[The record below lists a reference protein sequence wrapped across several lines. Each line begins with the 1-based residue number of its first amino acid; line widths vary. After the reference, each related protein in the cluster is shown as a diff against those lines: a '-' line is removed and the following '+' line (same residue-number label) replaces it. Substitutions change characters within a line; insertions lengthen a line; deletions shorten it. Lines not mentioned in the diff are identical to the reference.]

1 MSSTLDESR
10 DDTIQTTGDWPEG
23 LDFKF
28 PRRDLGRG
36 RFVLLVLSL
45 GLGAMISWLVAG
57 PIWRLVQ
64 GGVTFGGIL
73 SLVVG
78 LVVGAPLCR
87 YPLWYLAAFV
97 FGRREIGLR
106 SDWLYVGERV
116 GWLRQSKRWPLGRI
130 KRIQI
135 VDLLPDSTPAN
146 RLRAKMSS
154 TPDTSGA
161 ALARHLH
168 VLTGVLDDGK
178 RIVLAPFYPRE
189 LLDRFAADLTQQIA
203 LAARDDD
210 DLEPASSIR
219 EGEAPAEP
227 FSSPSSTTPAARS
240 PIEAAPAIGVSQV
253 VAEVQEKMRKARE
266 PDVLEQPPGSK
277 VQLERFPDGIT
288 FRVPPAGVWKGSAG
302 MFQFGILWTFVIAGF
317 TVLFA
322 GAGVA
327 KGQGVSAVLGALG
340 IMSLFWLVG
349 AGLLLGGWVMGTRE
363 SVIAVV
369 GDSVMVM
376 QTGLRRSKRREW
388 PRSAIKTARV
398 GASGTEVNDE
408 PVLELQLHGPDKK
421 LFGMLAGR
429 DVQEL
434 TWMATL
440 LRQALK
446 GTEPGCPE
454 KSSAVQ
460 STPSDSEQTAPTHS
474 AADFSYEGMTIDER
488 LKVAQLSDQFAAA
501 VERSDREAMLQIL
514 QSVQLPPAGAAAYA
528 EAVLANPGARDTK

>member
-1 MSSTLDESR
+1 VSSTLDELGS
-10 DDTIQTTGDWPEG
+10 DTIETTGGWPEG

-36 RFVLLVLSL
+36 RWLLFALIF
-45 GLGAMISWLVAG
+45 GLGALACWLVAG
-57 PIWRLVQ
+57 PIWRLVE

-78 LVVGAPLCR
+78 LILGVPLCR
-87 YPLWYLAAFV
+87 YALWYLAALL

-106 SDWLYVGERV
+106 SDWLYAGERV
-116 GWLRQSKRWPLGRI
+116 GWLRQSKRWPLQRI

-146 RLRAKMSS
+146 KLRAAMSS
-154 TPDTSGA
+154 TPDNSGA

-178 RIVLAPFYPRE
+178 RIVLAPFFPRE
-189 LLDRFAADLTQQIA
+189 LLDRFATDLTQRIA
-203 LAARDDD
+203 LAARADEGV
-210 DLEPASSIR
+210 EPAS
-219 EGEAPAEP
+219 APLT
-227 FSSPSSTTPAARS
+227 SSSAARS

-253 VAEVQEKMRKARE
+253 IAEVQEKMRKVRE
-266 PDVLEQPPGSK
+266 PDVFEQPAGSK

-288 FRVPPAGVWKGSAG
+288 LRVPPAGVWKGSAG
-302 MFQFGILWTFVIAGF
+302 MFQFGILWTLAIAGF

-322 GAGVA
+322 GAGIA
-327 KGQGVSAVLGALG
+327 QGQGASAVLGALG
-340 IMSLFWLVG
+340 IMSLFWLIG
-349 AGLLLGGWVMGTRE
+349 AGLLLGGRVVGTRE

-376 QTGLRRSKRREW
+376 QTGLRRAKRREW
-388 PRSAIKTARV
+388 PRSDVKTARV
-398 GASGTEVNDE
+398 GPSGTEINDE

-421 LFGMLAGR
+421 LFGMLGGR

-440 LRQALK
+440 LRQGLK
-446 GTEPGCPE
+446 STQPDSRDQSPHGQ
-454 KSSAVQ
+454 SSQADGEV
-460 STPSDSEQTAPTHS
+460 TAATHS
-474 AADFSYEGMTIDER
+474 AADFNYEGMTIEER

-501 VERSDREAMLQIL
+501 LGRGDRDAMLEL
-514 QSVQLPPAGAAAYA
+514 LVRVQLPSTGAAAFA
-528 EAVLANPGARDTK
+528 DAVLANPRQHGF

>member
-1 MSSTLDESR
+1 MSMAMDERR
-10 DDTIQTTGDWPEG
+10 DDTIQTTGGWPDG
-23 LDFKF
+23 LDYKF

-36 RFVLLVLSL
+36 RWLLFALIL
-45 GLGAMISWLVAG
+45 GLGALIWWLVAG
-57 PIWRLVQ
+57 PIWRLLQ

-78 LVVGAPLCR
+78 LVVGVPLCR
-87 YPLWYLAAFV
+87 YPLWYLAALL

-106 SDWLYVGERV
+106 SDWLYAGERV

-130 KRIQI
+130 KRVQI
-135 VDLLPDSTPAN
+135 VDVLPDSTPAN
-146 RLRAKMSS
+146 KLRAKMSS
-154 TPDTSGA
+154 SPDASGA

-203 LAARDDD
+203 RAAREDEG
-210 DLEPASSIR
+210 LQPASSIR

-227 FSSPSSTTPAARS
+227 HSSPSPSSSAARS

-253 VAEVQEKMRKARE
+253 IAEVQEKMRKARE
-266 PDVLEQPPGSK
+266 PDVFEQPPGSK
-277 VQLERFPDGIT
+277 VQLQRFADGIT

-302 MFQFGILWTFVIAGF
+302 MFQFGILWTCAIAGF

-322 GAGVA
+322 GAGIA
-327 KGQGVSAVLGALG
+327 QGQGVSAVLGALG
-340 IMSLFWLVG
+340 MMSLFWLVG
-349 AGLLLGGWVMGTRE
+349 AGLLLGGWVMGRRE

-388 PRSAIKTARV
+388 PRSAIKTVRV

-446 GTEPGCPE
+446 GSESGRPE
-454 KSSAVQ
+454 KSPAGQSA
-460 STPSDSEQTAPTHS
+460 PADSEQTATTHPTT
-474 AADFSYEGMTIDER
+474 DFNYEGMTIEER
-488 LKVAQLSDQFAAA
+488 LKVAQLSNQFAAA
-501 VERSDREAMLQIL
+501 VERSHREAMVELL
-514 QSVQLPPAGAAAYA
+514 ERVQLPSDGAAAFA
-528 EAVLANPGARDTK
+528 DAVLTNPRQHGF